1 VRRVLV
7 ELCAGTAAVS
17 LRAMAGRPVQPLT
30 GYMGGKRRWATQL
43 AELLGYGAEP
53 PDYVVLVDAGP
64 WGDVW
69 DVLRIRE
76 HRRRVAHQFREV
88 WAGADPHYLWSELV
102 KIPPPAT
109 DPAFR
114 CAQYLWLQARS
125 AGTIPIWWSVE
136 RGRWESPTGS
146 RTEAAHERGGA
157 AADGRQTGQEDAPSN
172 SRGRR
177 LGAAYEAGL
186 YTQRAHQKARD
197 DEGSRRLGGAYQKD
211 TTRRGDGSGD
221 ASRRQ
226 KQKHV
231 RGIQNPGTIAA
242 RIDAIED
249 LPWHRVHVVREDL
262 RRLQPIAGAD
272 VLFDPPYA
280 GCPRYAAL
288 CPRRDVLTVARAWAT
303 KASRVV
309 VCEGEPLADLAAEGW
324 HAARMHAEKTSAGG
338 GGRTTREEWLTATW
352 PIALPEQLGLWKGA
366 A

>member
-76 HRRRVAHQFREV
+76 HRRRVAHQV

-125 AGTIPIWWSVE
+125 AGTIPVWWEPS
-136 RGRWESPTGS
+136 RQRWEAPTGS
-146 RTEAAHERGGA
+146 RTETAHQRGAGVSPLSEHPECS
-157 AADGRQTGQEDAPSN
+157 ADCSHPSN
-172 SRGRR
+172 RKGQRLGTPYEANGGRR
-177 LGAAYEAGL
+177 IGKANPKEAL
-186 YTQRAHQKARD
+186 D
-197 DEGSRRLGGAYQKD
+197 PERRHG
-211 TTRRGDGSGD
+211 RC
-221 ASRRQ
+221 
-226 KQKHV
+226 
-231 RGIQNPGTIAA
+231 RGIQNPATIAQ

-262 RRLQPIAGAD
+262 RRLQPIVGAD

-288 CPRRDVLTVARAWAT
+288 CPRRDVLAVARSWAT
-303 KASRVV
+303 TASRVV
-309 VCEGEPLADLAAEGW
+309 VCEGEPLADLTAQGW
-324 HAARMHAEKTSAGG
+324 HAARMHAEKTAAGG